1 MGAAVDYAAKVGID
15 WIENRVQN
23 LAKTL
28 RCKLMKV
35 DGVKIWDLG
44 NPEVSSTQCGIV
56 TFNKERTSPAFLK
69 KHLESRNIFMSL
81 TESKANTPIDARKRR
96 IPALCRASVHYY
108 NTEEEINGICSA
120 ISGCPQDL

>member
-28 RCKLMKV
+28 RCRLMKV

-44 NPEVSSTQCGIV
+44 NPEVLSTQCGIV
-56 TFNKERTSPAFLK
+56 TSNKERTSPAFLK
-69 KHLESRNIFMSL
+69 KHLENRNIFNSL
-81 TESKANTPIDARKRR
+81 TDSKANTP
-96 IPALCRASVHYY
+96 
-108 NTEEEINGICSA
+108 N
-120 ISGCPQDL
+120 